1 MRSAVAKIGNL
12 WKRTE
17 DVGKDLRERNLEIAR
32 LESIPRYEPATT
44 SLLGETLRLVDSA
57 SFLSAYRQIFEQD
70 LYSFR
75 PQVSHPLIIDC
86 GANIGLAVIY
96 WKRQYPAARIVA
108 FEPDPN
114 VFEALAWNCK
124 QLEIEDVQLLNK
136 AVWNQEGELSF
147 CPDGADAGHLAYQDL
162 NAAQSSMQVG
172 TLRLRDYLNEEID
185 LLKLDIE
192 GAEIEVLRD
201 CQDLL
206 HNVNHLF
213 VEYHSFLGREQH
225 LDEIFSILKKSKF
238 RIHIKSELVTANPF
252 TDKFSY
258 AGMDNSLNV
267 FAYRS

>member
-1 MRSAVAKIGNL
+1 MKSAVAKIGNL

-17 DVGKDLRERNLEIAR
+17 DLGKDLRERNLEIAR
-32 LESIPRYEPATT
+32 LESIPRYQPATT
-44 SLLGETLRLVDSA
+44 SLLGETLRFVDSA

-75 PQVSHPLIIDC
+75 AQGSNPLIIDC

-96 WKRQYPAARIVA
+96 WKRQYPASRIVA

-124 QLEIEDVQLLNK
+124 QLTLDDVELHNK
-136 AVWNQEGELSF
+136 AVWNQVGELSF
-147 CPDGADAGHLAYQDL
+147 CPDGADAGHLAHQNL
-162 NAAQSSMQVG
+162 KPAESAIQVD
-172 TLRLRDYLNEEID
+172 TIRLRDYLNEEID

-201 CQDLL
+201 CEDLL

-213 VEYHSFLGREQH
+213 VEYHSFVGQEQH

-238 RIHIKSELVTANPF
+238 RIHIKSELVAANPF
-252 TDKFSY
+252 TDNFSY